1 MVDRLWIVNLR
12 TMQRQLRLSS
22 VPEPG
27 EFGRWSIDL
36 PDKRDGKWAVPH
48 RLAVCD
54 RWDCGWIGFSLI
66 RRMVYRAFSF
76 RFIQF
81 SQNLQHRNG
90 TVEAKGS
97 LARELNTA
105 ASTGKPRNS
114 ACRLSCDC
122 NALVANKLE
131 HCYDL

>member
-1 MVDRLWIVNLR
+1 MNTVQLDLTWWIDCGYVNLR

-54 RWDCGWIGFSLI
+54 RWDCGWIAFSLI

-81 SQNLQHRNG
+81 SQDLQHRNG
-90 TVEAKGS
+90 WDCGS
-97 LARELNTA
+97 QRIFGPNE
-105 ASTGKPRNS
+105 
-114 ACRLSCDC
+114 D
-122 NALVANKLE
+122 
-131 HCYDL
+131 

>member
-54 RWDCGWIGFSLI
+54 GWDCGWN
-66 RRMVYRAFSF
+66 AFFADSPDGLSCN
-76 RFIQF
+76 FIQIYSIQPKF
-81 SQNLQHRNG
+81 
-90 TVEAKGS
+90 A
-97 LARELNTA
+97 AELL
-105 ASTGKPRNS
+105 GLWKP
-114 ACRLSCDC
+114 
-122 NALVANKLE
+122 K
-131 HCYDL
+131 DLWPQ

>member
-1 MVDRLWIVNLR
+1 
-12 TMQRQLRLSS
+12 MQRQLRLSS

-54 RWDCGWIGFSLI
+54 GWDCGWNAFSLI
-66 RRMVYRAFSF
+66 RRMVYLAISF

-81 SQNLQHRNG
+81 SQDLQHRNG

-97 LARELNTA
+97 LAPMRTKQRGLNRKTQ
-105 ASTGKPRNS
+105 
-114 ACRLSCDC
+114 LSRPV
-122 NALVANKLE
+122 LLS
-131 HCYDL
+131 